1 MGFINSNQIVIDAV
15 LTKKG
20 RQLLRKG
27 QFNVT
32 KFALG
37 DDQIN
42 YRLSQRDILATPV
55 LEPSSDQNTALISRL
70 VTLAADTTTIST
82 LVIAA
87 QGFKFVDN
95 TLTISLVVNQQL
107 TVNVMNSSN
116 LDTVFDVVV
125 QDDSHIFVSDAVPVV
140 VNNVRSF
147 YIKTKKAGNSRV
159 SVIGRQTGRVRFI
172 NVSSTEA

>member
-1 MGFINSNQIVIDAV
+1 MGFINSTQIVIDAV

-20 RQLLRKG
+20 RQLLRRG

-42 YRLSQRDILATPV
+42 YRLSDRDILATPI
-55 LEPSSDQNTALISRL
+55 LQPSSDQNTALMSRL
-70 VTLAADTTTIST
+70 VTLAPGTTTISQ

-87 QGFKFVDN
+87 QGFAFVDN
-95 TLTISLVVNQQL
+95 TLTVSLIVNQQL

-116 LDTVFDVVV
+116 LDTIFDIIVEDPTHV
-125 QDDSHIFVSDAVPVV
+125 FVSNVNPTI
-140 VNNVRSF
+140 VNNVRTF
-147 YIKTKKAGNSRV
+147 NILTKKAGNSRLQI
-159 SVIGRQTGRVRFI
+159 IGQQTGRVRFI
-172 NVSSTEA
+172 NVSSTLS